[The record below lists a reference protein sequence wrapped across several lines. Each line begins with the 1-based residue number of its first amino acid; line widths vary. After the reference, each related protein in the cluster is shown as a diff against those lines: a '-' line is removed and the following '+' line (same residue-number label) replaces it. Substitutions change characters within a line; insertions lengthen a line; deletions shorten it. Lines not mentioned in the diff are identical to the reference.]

1 VNRVGEPVPDGRFA
15 AGPGRRMGTGR
26 SHALVLL
33 TALSFLFFAGC
44 GGQGLVFCHYL
55 SPVSAAW
62 NFASAITS
70 TTDSP
75 ARMAAAIAS

>member
-1 VNRVGEPVPDGRFA
+1 MRAARQAEAVQGVGDGRG
-15 AGPGRRMGTGR
+15 AGGEQFGDMP
-26 SHALVLL
+26 
-33 TALSFLFFAGC
+33 
-44 GGQGLVFCHYL
+44 GQGLVFCRYL